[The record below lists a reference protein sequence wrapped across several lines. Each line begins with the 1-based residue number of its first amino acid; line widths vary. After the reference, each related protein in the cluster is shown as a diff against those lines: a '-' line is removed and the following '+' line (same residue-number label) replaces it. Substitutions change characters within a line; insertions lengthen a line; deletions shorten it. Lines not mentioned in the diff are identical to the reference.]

1 MGRMAILEVLS
12 VSEAMRDQ
20 ILHNTSAQVVRELAL
35 KEGMKTL
42 KMAGLN
48 KAKAGMTSLDE
59 VLRVSGAA

>member
-12 VSEAMRDQ
+12 VTDAMREQ

-42 KMAGLN
+42 KTAGLN
-48 KAKAGMTSLDE
+48 KAKAGLTSVDE
-59 VLRVSGAA
+59 VLRVTGNT

>member
-12 VSEAMRDQ
+12 ISEALREQ
-20 ILHNTSAQVVRELAL
+20 ILHNTSAQVIRDLAL

-48 KAKAGMTSLDE
+48 RARVGLTSIDE
-59 VLRVSGAA
+59 VLRVTGNV